1 MPARRAAWLRRLA
14 IAAAAAV
21 ALLAGVVALFPLFV
35 DGDRVRHALERRISD
50 VAGGEVR
57 YDSLKLR
64 FFPQPYVEARNA
76 TVRIP
81 GTVDG
86 RIGTLE
92 IRIALAPLLAGNVRP
107 VAVDVVQ
114 PVLEVTIEPG
124 GAGGDPL
131 AAYRAALGPVVDAL
145 VREARGM
152 SLAITDGKL
161 DVLYA
166 GQRILSLSGLA
177 ADARVVADAITAN
190 ASGNADLFGAAKA
203 SLRIVPESLAATG
216 TLQASGLRLPA
227 LLQMAGAQGVV
238 KVADGA
244 VDATLNAE
252 TDGRESVR
260 ATLTANAPQMTLARG
275 TRTLAL
281 GSVRTTLDAS
291 RDGTGLAVS
300 LRALQLG
307 ELLPAATGTLRAKP
321 DGTAPSI
328 EVQVPALDLARL
340 RAALMA
346 FAGDLDTVQA
356 ALAFVPTGTA
366 QGLTAGSAGGD
377 FGSLAALGVI
387 RAETALAGGALDL
400 PAQGIKITGAAGRFA
415 LAEGTLRGSGLAGA
429 IGKSTFTGGALVV
442 DLAPAAALREL
453 DAALDADLG
462 EALPIVRR
470 LIGKP
475 EPAALADVE
484 SLAGRASGSVAYDAR
499 QRHPRVTVDLGRIRA
514 TGRYRGVPLPIAVN
528 AGALRYAHDRIVAR
542 GLDGTLGRSQLQ
554 GGAMELA
561 LGAAP
566 TVRAAS
572 ADAVLVLDELA
583 PWLQSIAALRI
594 EAMAGTS
601 ATGTAAVRLARL
613 SGHLNAPA
621 ELDFDVVVR
630 PRDMRLAGP
639 DLPGPLTFA
648 GGEVRLTPDTFVLDR
663 LDLLL
668 LDARAVVS
676 GTIRDHA
683 LPDPS
688 FDLALADG
696 HAGERSLDWARTR
709 WQLPG
714 KAMPRAP
721 LTLGS
726 GRLQRA
732 GGAGEPLL
740 AQGAVRLAAGVRAE
754 FDLVSQPGHLD
765 LRRLALKDPDT
776 DTSVSLKWTASA
788 AELKF
793 SGRLDNRTLARVLA
807 EPPAGEGA
815 LQGDFRAS
823 IDLAEPRQSSATGAL
838 EGDRI
843 DILERWGIPVAIER
857 VRLDAADDAVQIR
870 EGAVAVAGERLA
882 VTGAVTRRPKT
893 FGIDLRVTAD
903 AIDVERLLHAF
914 PRGGAADPGGAWN
927 LPVEGRVAL
936 DAKSIAYGERVF
948 SPVAGTISLAPGR
961 IIADVKET
969 RLCGI
974 GLPFNAVLVPGN
986 ATVTGRIQV
995 RALPLAGTVSCL
1007 TGERIAMTGTLDG
1020 NAELAASGPPD
1031 GLARAARGS
1040 FSFSAR
1046 DGRIQRA
1053 PAIARILSL
1062 DTVVALL
1069 RARPSELMARGLDYS
1084 ELASA
1089 GTLDAGRVRI
1099 ENATLASSAIGMA
1112 MSGEIDI
1119 VGERVE
1125 LRGLVAPFGRIQG
1138 VLQQIPILGRI
1149 FGASVVGIP
1158 VSVTGDLRDPLVV
1171 PLGPAAVG
1179 QSVVDLM
1186 SAIVKAPVEIFDP
1199 LVHRLPGAP

>member
-1 MPARRAAWLRRLA
+1 
-14 IAAAAAV
+14 
-21 ALLAGVVALFPLFV
+21 
-35 DGDRVRHALERRISD
+35 
-50 VAGGEVR
+50 
-57 YDSLKLR
+57 
-64 FFPQPYVEARNA
+64 
-76 TVRIP
+76 
-81 GTVDG
+81 
-86 RIGTLE
+86 
-92 IRIALAPLLAGNVRP
+92 
-107 VAVDVVQ
+107 
-114 PVLEVTIEPG
+114 
-124 GAGGDPL
+124 
-131 AAYRAALGPVVDAL
+131 
-145 VREARGM
+145 M

-227 LLQMAGAQGVV
+227 LLQMAGAQGEV

-321 DGTAPSI
+321 DGTAPSV

-346 FAGDLDTVQA
+346 LAGDLDAVQA

-366 QGLTAGSAGGD
+366 QGLTAGAAGGD
-377 FGSLAALGVI
+377 FGALAALGAI
-387 RAETALAGGALDL
+387 RAETALAGGALEL
-400 PAQGIKITGAAGRFA
+400 PAQGIRITGAAGRFA
-415 LAEGTLRGSGLAGA
+415 LAEGTLRGSELAGA

-528 AGALRYAHDRIVAR
+528 AGALRYAHDRIVVR
-542 GLDGTLGRSQLQ
+542 GLDGALGRSQLQ
-554 GGAMELA
+554 GGAMELD
-561 LGAAP
+561 LGSQPA
-566 TVRAAS
+566 VRAAS
-572 ADAVLVLDELA
+572 ADAVLVFDELCA
-583 PWLQSIAALRI
+583 LAGVDRRAADRNEARI
-594 EAMAGTS
+594 PS
-601 ATGTAAVRLARL
+601 VTGTAAVRLARL
-613 SGHLNAPA
+613 SGPLNAPA
-621 ELDFDVVVR
+621 ELDYDVALR
-630 PRDMRLAGP
+630 SRHLRFAGP
-639 DLPGPLTFA
+639 DLPAPLTFA
-648 GGEVRLTPDTFVLDR
+648 GGEVRVTPRTFALDR
-663 LDLLL
+663 FELLL
-668 LDARAVVS
+668 LDARALVS
-676 GTIRDHA
+676 GTIQDHDA
-683 LPDPS
+683 PGLR
-688 FDLALADG
+688 FDLALADAR
-696 HAGERSLDWARTR
+696 AGERSLEWARTR
-709 WQLPG
+709 WKLPA
-714 KAMPRAP
+714 KAMPRGP
-721 LTLGS
+721 VTLATGHV
-726 GRLQRA
+726 QRA
-732 GGAGEPLL
+732 GGAGAPIL
-740 AQGAVRLAAGVRAE
+740 AQGTLGLAGGVSAE
-754 FDLVSQPGHLD
+754 FDLTAETGQLD
-765 LRRLALKDPDT
+765 LRRLAVKDPDT
-776 DTSVSLKWTASA
+776 DTTLALKWTRSTADVA
-788 AELKF
+788 FK
-793 SGRLDNRTLARVLA
+793 GRLDNRTLARVLA
-807 EPPAGEGA
+807 EPPTGDGA

-823 IDLAEPRQSSATGAL
+823 IDFAEPRQSSATGAL

-843 DILERWGIPVAIER
+843 DILERWGIPVAIDR
-857 VRLDAADDAVQIR
+857 VRLDVADDVVQIR

-893 FGIDLRVTAD
+893 FGIDLRVTAE
-903 AIDVERLLHAF
+903 AIDVERLLRAF

-936 DAKSIAYGERVF
+936 DAKSVAYGARVF
-948 SPVAGTISLAPGR
+948 SPVAGTVSLAPGR
-961 IIADVKET
+961 ITADVKET

-974 GLPFNAVLVPGN
+974 GLPFNAVLVPGT

-1007 TGERIAMTGTLDG
+1007 TDEHIAMTGTLDG
-1020 NAELAASGPPD
+1020 NAELTASGPPD
-1031 GLARAARGS
+1031 GLVRAARGS

-1069 RARPSELMARGLDYS
+1069 RARPSELIASGLDYS
-1084 ELASA
+1084 ELAVA
-1089 GTLDAGRVRI
+1089 GTLDAGHVRI

-1112 MSGEIDI
+1112 MSGDIDI

-1125 LRGLVAPFGRIQG
+1125 LRGLVAPFGRVEG
-1138 VLQQIPILGRI
+1138 VVQRIPILGRI
-1149 FGASVVGIP
+1149 FGANVVGIP
-1158 VSVTGDLRDPLVV
+1158 VSVRGDLHDPLVV

-1199 LVHRLPGAP
+1199 LVHRLPGAR